1 MPGIVPLTGI
11 DELTGM
17 PVPMYEPY
25 STARNKHQKAIDD
38 AGDKERIQ
46 RTADIE
52 KRRKYYDGQHDLPLK
67 VMPGEPDKNI
77 LVNVYG
83 TSIDRLVKFCRVPK
97 LEVEDGYE
105 EVRNEMGITTK
116 EPNAVQQA
124 LNTLLKTSSI
134 ADLVPNTLESGSL
147 AGHKFYRIVLPED
160 GEPSIE
166 NPPTL
171 ELIDPKYMTVFWH
184 QATRKLLWY
193 RMTWSF
199 GEEVMRQDIV
209 PVAMVTDDVLQQA
222 QNRPDV
228 GVEGWVI
235 IEQKKKARSAGFDVV
250 AVDVW
255 DYPFP
260 PIIDGKLTRRAHEY
274 YGRALI
280 KSFRLQ
286 DGINFVASNT
296 GKIIEI
302 HAHPKMMIF
311 GDQLGDEVDMRV
323 DGILDGLDAEARA
336 QQLEMTSDLSSS
348 INFYNVIREAFFN
361 EVGAT
366 DPSAVKDKIGAATN
380 FVMRMLF
387 GDQIETTEELRRQQ
401 SKMLSEAFRRLLY
414 IIGIEDAVVNV
425 VWPNSLPEN
434 REEALKNAETEQRLG
449 TVSKTTLA
457 EELGRDYPSE
467 LAQLEAEQSRTIETS
482 TATRLKLAEMGMFSN
497 APTFNTNGTVVPAM
511 P

>member
-1 MPGIVPLTGI
+1 MPGIVPLTGV
-11 DELTGM
+11 DELTGV
-17 PVPMYEPY
+17 PVPLYEPY
-25 STARNKHQKAIDD
+25 STARSKHQKAIDE
-38 AGDKERIQ
+38 AGEKERQQ
-46 RTADIE
+46 RKAEIE
-52 KRRKYYDGQHDLPLK
+52 RRQKYYDGQQDLPLK

-77 LVNVYG
+77 LVNMYG

-105 EVRNEMGITTK
+105 EVTDERGLTTK
-116 EPNAVQQA
+116 QPNAVQQA
-124 LNTLLKTSSI
+124 LNTLLAESSI

-160 GEPSIE
+160 GEPSID

-171 ELIDPKYMTVFWH
+171 ELVDPEYMTVYWH

-199 GEEVMRQDIV
+199 GDEVMRQDIV
-209 PVAMVTDDVLQQA
+209 PASMVTDDILQLA

-228 GVEGWVI
+228 SVDGWVI
-235 IEQKKKARSAGFDVV
+235 IEQKKKQRSAGYDVV

-260 PIIDGKLTRRAHEY
+260 PIVDGKLTRRAHAY

-286 DGINFVASNT
+286 DTLNFLASNT

-302 HAHPKMMIF
+302 HAHPKMLLF

-323 DGILDGLDAEARA
+323 DGILDGLDETARA
-336 QQLEMTSDLSSS
+336 QQLEMVSDLSSS
-348 INFYNVIREAFFN
+348 INFYNLMREAFFN

-366 DPSAVKDKIGAATN
+366 DPAAVKDKIGSATN

-401 SKMLSEAFRRLLY
+401 TKLLSEAFRRLLY
-414 IIGIEDAVVNV
+414 IIGIEDATVNV

-434 REEALKNAETEQRLG
+434 REETLKNAETEQRLG

-467 LAQLEAEQSRTIETS
+467 LAQIEAEQSRNVET
-482 TATRLKLAEMGMFSN
+482 TAAVRAKMAEMGLFSS
-497 APTFNTNGTVVPAM
+497 NGATV
-511 P
+511 